1 MQHGSVICRVTF
13 SQAQAKSQI
22 FPRRGD
28 VWIRLAGSTRSCCS
42 STTRRL
48 LTAPK
53 SGHSKK
59 NTDAAVLARGEQPGL
74 EAVFPDPRI
83 LAKNNLGFLDVPSSE
98 HGKGPTV
105 GGFTL
110 SSAEGRGAE
119 QGCSGFDIWGYSQT
133 FWTKRARGSVW
144 LLETLDG
151 HMGQQHPTLSQP
163 LSRARCS
170 PRAGQ
175 AAHGIVSP

>member
-59 NTDAAVLARGEQPGL
+59 TQTLQCWPEGS
-74 EAVFPDPRI
+74 
-83 LAKNNLGFLDVPSSE
+83 NLGWKQCSQILVFWRKIILGFWMSPPQNMARVQPWEVSHSAVQRGGGQSRDALGLIFGIIPKLFGLKGQGEVCGCWKPWMGTQGSSTPPRPS
-98 HGKGPTV
+98 
-105 GGFTL
+105 L
-110 SSAEGRGAE
+110 
-119 QGCSGFDIWGYSQT
+119 
-133 FWTKRARGSVW
+133 
-144 LLETLDG
+144 
-151 HMGQQHPTLSQP
+151 
-163 LSRARCS
+163 
-170 PRAGQ
+170 
-175 AAHGIVSP
+175 